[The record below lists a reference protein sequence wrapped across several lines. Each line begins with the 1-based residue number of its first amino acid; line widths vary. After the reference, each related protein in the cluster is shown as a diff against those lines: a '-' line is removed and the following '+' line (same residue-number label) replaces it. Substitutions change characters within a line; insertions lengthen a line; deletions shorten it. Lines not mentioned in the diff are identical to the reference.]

1 MLIDYVLVE
10 VCLFP
15 DIGYSGHVAVDVQ
28 REEVLIVVEAVDL
41 LDAFNQV
48 VEAKAK
54 GISDVIEEAF
64 VVALKDCLVPTT
76 HLFHQ
81 LA

>member
-1 MLIDYVLVE
+1 MLIK

-15 DIGYSGHVAVDVQ
+15 DIGNSGHVAVDVQ
-28 REEVLIVVEAVDL
+28 REQVLVIVEAVDL

-48 VEAKAK
+48 VEAEAK
-54 GISDVIEEAF
+54 GVSDVIEEAF
-64 VVALKDCLVPTT
+64 VVALKDGLFPAA
-76 HLFHQ
+76 HLLHQ